1 MSLPL
6 LNDTPKY
13 ELKIPSTG
21 KKIKY
26 RPYLVK
32 EEKILLI
39 ANESKDPKLITDS
52 IVDTIQACTDN
63 KIKISEL
70 TTFDLEYLF
79 IKIRA
84 KSVGENVDMT
94 MPCSECKQRNEVSI
108 NLDEVEC
115 PVENV
120 ENIIVIDK
128 DISVEM
134 QYPSYDKIE
143 NSEDETE
150 AVFNIIATCI
160 KAVYSKDERI
170 DIEDEP
176 KETVVAFLDSMTRT
190 QFQKISDFIQTMP
203 QVQHSI
209 IFDCSSCDEH
219 NEIEIKGLQ
228 NFF

>member
-1 MSLPL
+1 M
-6 LNDTPKY
+6 
-13 ELKIPSTG
+13 
-21 KKIKY
+21 
-26 RPYLVK
+26 
-32 EEKILLI
+32 
-39 ANESKDPKLITDS
+39 
-52 IVDTIQACTDN
+52 
-63 KIKISEL
+63 
-70 TTFDLEYLF
+70 F

-150 AVFNIIATCI
+150 AVFNIIAHL
-160 KAVYSKDERI
+160 Y
-170 DIEDEP
+170 
-176 KETVVAFLDSMTRT
+176 
-190 QFQKISDFIQTMP
+190 
-203 QVQHSI
+203 
-209 IFDCSSCDEH
+209 
-219 NEIEIKGLQ
+219 
-228 NFF
+228 